1 MLQIIGVQ
9 SAQMS
14 PIMNHMMKPHSVVLM
29 KALYWIGSSP
39 QTFNQTDLDE
49 PDRDLDL
56 QKLSTELL
64 ASRIND

>member
-1 MLQIIGVQ
+1 
-9 SAQMS
+9 
-14 PIMNHMMKPHSVVLM
+14 MNHMMKPHSVVLM

-39 QTFNQTDLDE
+39 QTFDPTDLDE

-56 QKLSTELL
+56 LSTELL